1 MNYYNQSGR
10 VNRHYAGNCCEWCD
24 DLAQGRAIGNVPPEG
39 CADYM
44 CGNTEYCPNSRPLQG
59 GFTPGARPS
68 QPYTVSMTASSP
80 SIGPAA
86 GTIGFEGGT
95 IGEQDPNQSPT
106 PPKEKY
112 NLFTQQYFIG
122 LVVGAA
128 VGYLVLPKILKK

>member
-1 MNYYNQSGR
+1 MNYCNQSGR

-86 GTIGFEGGT
+86 GTIGFEGGV
-95 IGEQDPNQSPT
+95 EDASVKP
-106 PPKEKY
+106 Y

>member
-59 GFTPGARPS
+59 GFTPGAPQS
-68 QPYTVSMTASSP
+68 QPYMVSMTASSP

-95 IGEQDPNQSPT
+95 TDASVKP
-106 PPKEKY
+106 Y